1 MLTFE
6 LSFMHTT
13 EETHEPAKH
22 VVVPVEDGEL
32 SRSDNS
38 FLLKRKKD
46 KYTPATKPSSLNKS
60 KLNRGNSKASMRNLH
75 SRNDDNFQK
84 DEKKEKYL
92 SEDDKSIKQN
102 TREDDIKGSKE
113 EIEMSER
120 QTSKD
125 GSKDGKMEF
134 ELTERHISGKSENYE
149 TMNSQA
155 NQSVNAVTENEVT
168 EIPEDNIAEIESTQP
183 LDKTGKFVNELLMN
197 EQNDG
202 DSGDEIE
209 EIPEESVDHC
219 SNLHRITNQFGMGE
233 TGDDTDDDIEEDIYS
248 KLIETASIYDKSALS
263 EADKS
268 DNVSKESSQ
277 SGTIKT
283 EIDENTKNADSMSLE
298 SDVIEEDLKLDS
310 IKIGSFDEAI
320 DDYIKEEEHQGK
332 RGDILPKGD

>member
-1 MLTFE
+1 
-6 LSFMHTT
+6 MHAT
-13 EETHEPAKH
+13 EESHEPAKH

-38 FLLKRKKD
+38 CLMKRKKD

-75 SRNDDNFQK
+75 SRNDDNFQN
-84 DEKKEKYL
+84 DEKKEQEL

-102 TREDDIKGSKE
+102 TREDDIKDSKE

-120 QTSKD
+120 HMSKD
-125 GSKDGKMEF
+125 GSKDGKSEF

-155 NQSVNAVTENEVT
+155 NAVTENEVT
-168 EIPEDNIAEIESTQP
+168 EMPEDNLAEIEIAQP
-183 LDKTGKFVNELLMN
+183 LNKKGNFGNELLMN
-197 EQNDG
+197 EQNEG

-209 EIPEESVDHC
+209 EIAEEIVDHC
-219 SNLHRITNQFGMGE
+219 SYLHRITNQFGMGE
-233 TGDDTDDDIEEDIYS
+233 TGDDTDDDVEEDIYS
-248 KLIETASIYDKSALS
+248 KLIETASIYDKSELS

-268 DNVSKESSQ
+268 NVSKESSQ

-320 DDYIKEEEHQGK
+320 DGGIKEETQQDK
-332 RGDILPKGD
+332 RGAILPNGD

>member
-1 MLTFE
+1 
-6 LSFMHTT
+6 MHAT
-13 EETHEPAKH
+13 EESHEPAKH
-22 VVVPVEDGEL
+22 VVIPVEDGEL
-32 SRSDNS
+32 TRSDNS
-38 FLLKRKKD
+38 FLTKRKKD
-46 KYTPATKPSSLNKS
+46 KYTPAAKASSSNKS
-60 KLNRGNSKASMRNLH
+60 ELNRGNSKASMRNLH

-84 DEKKEKYL
+84 DEKKEQYL
-92 SEDDKSIKQN
+92 SEDDKSVKQK
-102 TREDDIKGSKE
+102 TREDDITGSKE

-120 QTSKD
+120 LMSKD
-125 GSKDGKMEF
+125 GSKDGKSEF

-155 NQSVNAVTENEVT
+155 NQSVIAVTENEAT
-168 EIPEDNIAEIESTQP
+168 EIPEDNIAEIENTQP
-183 LDKTGKFVNELLMN
+183 LDKTCNCENELLMN
-197 EQNDG
+197 EQNEG

-209 EIPEESVDHC
+209 EIAEEIVDHC

-233 TGDDTDDDIEEDIYS
+233 NGDDTDADIDEDIYS
-248 KLIETASIYDKSALS
+248 KLIETASIYDKSELP

-268 DNVSKESSQ
+268 NNISKESSQ

-320 DDYIKEEEHQGK
+320 NDDIKEKEHQGK
-332 RGDILPKGD
+332 RGSILPKGD

>member
-1 MLTFE
+1 
-6 LSFMHTT
+6 MHAT
-13 EETHEPAKH
+13 EESHGPAKH

-38 FLLKRKKD
+38 CLMKRKKD

-60 KLNRGNSKASMRNLH
+60 KLNRGNSKASKRNLH

-84 DEKKEKYL
+84 DGKKEQYL

-102 TREDDIKGSKE
+102 TREDDVKGSKE
-113 EIEMSER
+113 GIERSER
-120 QTSKD
+120 HMSKD
-125 GSKDGKMEF
+125 SSKDGKSEF

-168 EIPEDNIAEIESTQP
+168 EIPEDDIAEIESTQP
-183 LDKTGKFVNELLMN
+183 LNKKGNFGNELLMN
-197 EQNDG
+197 EQNVG

-209 EIPEESVDHC
+209 EIAEEIVDHC
-219 SNLHRITNQFGMGE
+219 SDLHRITNGMGE
-233 TGDDTDDDIEEDIYS
+233 IGDDTDDDIEEDIYS
-248 KLIETASIYDKSALS
+248 KLIETASIYDKSELS

-268 DNVSKESSQ
+268 NNVSKESSQ

-283 EIDENTKNADSMSLE
+283 EIDEYTKNADSMSLE

-320 DDYIKEEEHQGK
+320 DDNIEGETQQNK
-332 RGDILPKGD
+332 RGAILPKGD